1 MHSIKLILSLGQSH
15 QHPTAQLME
24 DVIAKCLRY
33 STRGL
38 RKWKITK
45 HGKKQKQM
53 TKSQKPEREWNQDPD
68 TEVIRTKI
76 QRNLDLYKQ
85 KMKKDFARK

>member
-1 MHSIKLILSLGQSH
+1 M
-15 QHPTAQLME
+15 
-24 DVIAKCLRY
+24 
-33 STRGL
+33 
-38 RKWKITK
+38 TK
-45 HGKKQKQM
+45 HGKKKKQM
-53 TKSQKPEREWNQDPD
+53 TKKQKPEREGKKDPD